1 MTSPTGESRRLRPA
15 LLAHGAADVAEDV
28 LPFIAGEDVEKPLE
42 QKTLLQHQPYPQ
54 AMAWRDHTRG
64 RADLLA
70 GVMAIVLIACTGPP
84 PAVSTPA
91 KPSGSP
97 SPSRVA
103 AQPTLVSLAID
114 AMRQRE
120 YPGSDL
126 AIEQTLT
133 PGINYRRYVAS
144 YQSDGLK
151 IFGLLT
157 VPSGPKPATGWPV
170 IIFNHGYIPPTV
182 YRTTERYVAYVDAF
196 ARNGYI
202 VFKPDYR
209 GFGSSQG
216 QAVSAYYAPDD
227 TVDVLNAVTTM
238 QRYANADPNRIGMWG
253 HSMGGNITL
262 RALVIDPRTKVAVIW
277 AGVNATYK
285 DLMENWHPT
294 GGEPVAP
301 SFGGGQRQNYLGQ
314 FGTPEQNPE
323 FWDSISPMAYLGDI
337 TAPIQLH
344 QGTADTEVPLQFS
357 QTLANDL
364 RAHGKP
370 VELYTY
376 AGADHNIAQ
385 GFSLAMARSV
395 AFFDHYLKS

>member
-1 MTSPTGESRRLRPA
+1 MRQPARARPSHRALTSTLA
-15 LLAHGAADVAEDV
+15 LLLVA
-28 LPFIAGEDVEKPLE
+28 
-42 QKTLLQHQPYPQ
+42 
-54 AMAWRDHTRG
+54 
-64 RADLLA
+64 
-70 GVMAIVLIACTGPP
+70 CSSPP

-91 KPSGSP
+91 KHLALP
-97 SPSRVA
+97 SPAPIA
-103 AQPTLVSLAID
+103 ADPKLVPLAID

-120 YPGSDL
+120 YPGSEL

-133 PGINYRRYVAS
+133 PGANYRRYVAS

-157 VPSGPKPATGWPV
+157 LPNGPKPATGWPV

-196 ARNGYI
+196 ARDGYI

-216 QAVSAYYAPDD
+216 QPVSAYYAPDD
-227 TVDVLNAVTTM
+227 TVDVLNAVTTL
-238 QRYANADPNRIGMWG
+238 QRYPEADANRIGMWG

-262 RALVIDPRTKVAVIW
+262 RALVIDPRIKVAVIW

-285 DLMENWHPT
+285 DLLENWHPPAT
-294 GGEPVAP
+294 DRPPP
-301 SFGGGQRQNYLGQ
+301 SFGGGGRQSMLAG
-314 FGTPEQNPE
+314 FGTPEQNPH
-323 FWDSISPMAYLGDI
+323 FWDSISPMAYLADI

-344 QGTADTEVPLQFS
+344 HGTADVEVPLAFS
-357 QTLANDL
+357 QTLATDL
-364 RAHGKP
+364 QAAGKP

-376 AGADHNIAQ
+376 PGSDHNIAQ
-385 GFSLAMARSV
+385 GFTLAMARSV
-395 AFFDHYLKS
+395 AFFDHYLK

>member
-1 MTSPTGESRRLRPA
+1 VP
-15 LLAHGAADVAEDV
+15 
-28 LPFIAGEDVEKPLE
+28 
-42 QKTLLQHQPYPQ
+42 
-54 AMAWRDHTRG
+54 
-64 RADLLA
+64 
-70 GVMAIVLIACTGPP
+70 
-84 PAVSTPA
+84 
-91 KPSGSP
+91 
-97 SPSRVA
+97 
-103 AQPTLVSLAID
+103 LAID

-126 AIEQTLT
+126 AIEQTLA
-133 PGINYRRYVAS
+133 PGSNYRRYAAS

-157 VPSGPKPATGWPV
+157 VPQGTKPATGWPV

-216 QAVSAYYAPDD
+216 TPISAYGAPDD
-227 TVDVLNAVTTM
+227 TVDVLNAVTTL
-238 QRYANADPNRIGMWG
+238 QRYAEADPNRIGMWG

-262 RALVIDPRTKVAVIW
+262 RALVIDPRIKVAVIW
-277 AGVNATYK
+277 AGVTATYT
-285 DLMENWHPT
+285 DLLENWHPT
-294 GGEPVAP
+294 GGDRPPP
-301 SFGGGQRQNYLGQ
+301 SFSGGWPGKFIDQ
-314 FGTPEQNPE
+314 FGTPEQNPA
-323 FWDSISPMAYLGDI
+323 FWDSISPMAYLADI

-344 QGTADTEVPLQFS
+344 HGTGDTEVPLQFA

-364 RAHGKP
+364 HTANKP

-376 AGADHNIAQ
+376 AGADHNLAQ
-385 GFSLAMARSV
+385 GFTLAMTRSV
-395 AFFDHYLKS
+395 TFFDQHLKK

>member
-1 MTSPTGESRRLRPA
+1 
-15 LLAHGAADVAEDV
+15 
-28 LPFIAGEDVEKPLE
+28 
-42 QKTLLQHQPYPQ
+42 
-54 AMAWRDHTRG
+54 
-64 RADLLA
+64 
-70 GVMAIVLIACTGPP
+70 
-84 PAVSTPA
+84 
-91 KPSGSP
+91 
-97 SPSRVA
+97 
-103 AQPTLVSLAID
+103 
-114 AMRQRE
+114 MRQRE
-120 YPGSDL
+120 YPGSDMV
-126 AIEQTLT
+126 IEQTLAPDT
-133 PGINYRRYVAS
+133 NYRRYIAS

-151 IFGLLT
+151 IFSLLT
-157 VPSGPKPATGWPV
+157 VPDGPKPPTGWPV

-238 QRYANADPNRIGMWG
+238 QRYSNADPNRIGMWG

-262 RALVIDPRTKVAVIW
+262 RALVIDPRIKAAVIW

-294 GGEPVAP
+294 GGEPVSP
-301 SFGGGQRQNYLGQ
+301 SFGGNGRQSLLGS
-314 FGTPEQNPE
+314 FGTPEQNPG
-323 FWDSISPMAYLGDI
+323 FWDSISPMAYLADI

-344 QGTADTEVPLQFS
+344 QGTADTEVPLQFA

-364 RAHGKP
+364 HAAGKP

-376 AGADHNIAQ
+376 PGADHNISQ
-385 GFSLAMARSV
+385 GFTLAMARSV
-395 AFFDHYLKS
+395 AFFNRYLKS

>member
-1 MTSPTGESRRLRPA
+1 MTRPTSARARGEVLASVIA
-15 LLAHGAADVAEDV
+15 LL
-28 LPFIAGEDVEKPLE
+28 
-42 QKTLLQHQPYPQ
+42 
-54 AMAWRDHTRG
+54 
-64 RADLLA
+64 
-70 GVMAIVLIACTGPP
+70 LIACSAPP
-84 PAVSTPA
+84 PAISTPG
-91 KPSGSP
+91 KPVGSP
-97 SPSRVA
+97 TPTPAA
-103 AQPTLVSLAID
+103 AQPNLVPLAID

-126 AIEQTLT
+126 AIEQTLA
-133 PGINYRRYVAS
+133 PGANYRRYVAS

-157 VPSGPKPATGWPV
+157 VPNGAKPTTGWPV

-196 ARNGYI
+196 ARDGYI

-209 GFGSSQG
+209 GFGSSEG
-216 QAVSAYYAPDD
+216 KAVSAYYAPDD

-238 QRYANADPNRIGMWG
+238 QRYQAADPNRIGMWG

-262 RALVIDPRTKVAVIW
+262 RALVIDPRIKVAVIW

-285 DLMENWHPT
+285 ELLENWHPT

-301 SFGGGQRQNYLGQ
+301 SFRGGQRQNYLAQ
-314 FGTPEQNPE
+314 FGTPEQNPA

-337 TAPIQLH
+337 TAPIQLD

-357 QTLANDL
+357 QTLASDL
-364 RAHGKP
+364 RAANKP

-376 AGADHNIAQ
+376 AGSDHNIAQ

-395 AFFDHYLKS
+395 AFFNRYLK

>member
-1 MTSPTGESRRLRPA
+1 ML
-15 LLAHGAADVAEDV
+15 
-28 LPFIAGEDVEKPLE
+28 
-42 QKTLLQHQPYPQ
+42 QKTSATTFRPIS
-54 AMAWRDHTRG
+54 TRWG
-64 RADLLA
+64 T
-70 GVMAIVLIACTGPP
+70 VTAITVVLVACSGPP
-84 PAVSTPA
+84 PAASTPGTHA
-91 KPSGSP
+91 VASSP
-97 SPSRVA
+97 SPQPVA
-103 AQPTLVSLAID
+103 VQPTLVSLAID
-114 AMRQRE
+114 AMRQRD

-133 PGINYRRYVAS
+133 PGSNYRGYVAS

-157 VPSGPKPATGWPV
+157 VPNGPRPATGWPV

-216 QAVSAYYAPDD
+216 RAVSAYYAPDD

-238 QRYANADPNRIGMWG
+238 QRYPQADPNRIGMWG

-262 RALVIDPRTKVAVIW
+262 RALVIDPRIKVAVIW

-294 GGEPVAP
+294 GGERPPP
-301 SFGGGQRQNYLGQ
+301 SFGGGGRQTFMAT
-314 FGTPEQNPE
+314 FGTPEQNPG
-323 FWDSISPMAYLGDI
+323 FWDSISPMAYLADI
-337 TAPIQLH
+337 TAPIQLNH
-344 QGTADTEVPLQFS
+344 GTADTEVPLQFS

-364 RAHGKP
+364 HAANKP

-385 GFSLAMARSV
+385 GFTLAMARSV
-395 AFFDHYLKS
+395 AFFDRYLKG